1 LSDKPR
7 FHRPKR
13 AERRLGVG
21 HTKLYELIGAGFL
34 EAYKIGSAT
43 VITDESIER
52 YEKSLPKA
60 DIRTGQKA
68 SQAASQAPSTS
79 VKPTYRTD

>member
-1 LSDKPR
+1 LSDKPG
-7 FHRPKR
+7 FHRPKHVCS
-13 AERRLGVG
+13 RLRVG

-34 EAYKIGSAT
+34 DAYKVGSNT
-43 VITDESIER
+43 VITDESVDR

-68 SQAASQAPSTS
+68 KAAQPPARP
-79 VKPTYRTD
+79 V